1 MTVASN
7 PLARR
12 SGLVVAAG
20 ILAAAVTATA
30 VNALIA
36 VLAHA
41 FGAADEFQPLQFGAY
56 AFLTVAGTLAG
67 AAGWAAIRR
76 WTRRPSAVLRWLVPA
91 VLVVSFVPDLALLG
105 SDAQPGTSGLAVVA
119 LIVMHVNVAAVT
131 VPILRAVLPLPDRA

>member
-1 MTVASN
+1 MTVTSTSV
-7 PLARR
+7 ARR
-12 SGLVVAAG
+12 SGLTVAAG
-20 ILAAAVTATA
+20 ILAAAVVAVA

-36 VLAHA
+36 AIAHA

-56 AFLTVAGTLAG
+56 AFLTVAGTVIA

-76 WTRRPSAVLRWLVPA
+76 WAGRPSAVLRWLVPA

-119 LIVMHVNVAAVT
+119 LIVMHINVAAVA
-131 VPILRAVLPLPDRA
+131 VPAFRIVLPLPDRG